1 MAAISQSVRVGNAVV
16 LHLPMKYISVGECS
30 IYSITNAVYI
40 QSRMQYIFNRGCS
53 IYSIANAVYIQS
65 RMQYIFNRE
74 CSIYSIADAVY
85 IHFSGVYIGCCRT
98 CILRQTYSPSAVRF
112 LILHQM
118 KLSAAEK
125 EYSLEAVLDLSCDDL
140 G

>member
-16 LHLPMKYISVGECS
+16 LHLPMKYISVGECN
-30 IYSITNAVYI
+30 IYSIT
-40 QSRMQYIFNRGCS
+40 
-53 IYSIANAVYIQS
+53 NAVYIQS

-74 CSIYSIADAVY
+74 CSIYSIANAVY

-98 CILRQTYSPSAVRF
+98 CILRQTYSPSAVRL

>member
-30 IYSITNAVYI
+30 IYSI
-40 QSRMQYIFNRGCS
+40 
-53 IYSIANAVYIQS
+53 AN
-65 RMQYIFNRE
+65 
-74 CSIYSIADAVY
+74 AVY
-85 IHFSGVYIGCCRT
+85 IHFSGGYIGCCRT

-118 KLSAAEK
+118 KLSAVEK